1 MKDTE
6 ATLDRSE
13 LEGASPGGRSPTAM
27 ALRRLFRSHTAVAG
41 LAITGVLVVTGLL
54 APWIAPHEYWR
65 ISREAVMQAPGA
77 IPGHALGTDELGRDV
92 LSRLVYGAQ
101 ISLLL
106 GVGATGVAVVLG
118 VIVGAVSGYFGG
130 WLDSLLQRVTDTF
143 MAMPTLL
150 VAISVTAIMERPTLA
165 SLFLIMGFLSW
176 TTVSRVVRGQV
187 LSLRENDY
195 AVAARSLGA
204 GDGRILFRHLLPNC
218 MGPIVVLATLL
229 VAGMILFEAGLS
241 FLGLGV
247 QPPYPSW
254 GRMLLDAKPY
264 MEESPWLMVYPG
276 AAIVLTVLGL
286 NFFGDGLRDAFDP
299 RMKV

>member
-1 MKDTE
+1 
-6 ATLDRSE
+6 
-13 LEGASPGGRSPTAM
+13 
-27 ALRRLFRSHTAVAG
+27 
-41 LAITGVLVVTGLL
+41 
-54 APWIAPHEYWR
+54 
-65 ISREAVMQAPGA
+65 
-77 IPGHALGTDELGRDV
+77 
-92 LSRLVYGAQ
+92 
-101 ISLLL
+101 
-106 GVGATGVAVVLG
+106 
-118 VIVGAVSGYFGG
+118 VIGAVSGYVGG
-130 WLDSLLQRVTDTF
+130 WVDSLLQRVTDTF

-150 VAISVTAIMERPTLA
+150 VAISVAAIMERPTLA

-176 TTVSRVVRGQV
+176 TTVSRVVRGQI

-204 GDGRILFRHLLPNC
+204 GDARILFRHLLPNC
-218 MGPIVVLATLL
+218 MGPIVVLGTLL

>member
-1 MKDTE
+1 MSG
-6 ATLDRSE
+6 AAVDRAV
-13 LEGASPGGRSPTAM
+13 LEGAAREGRSPTAM

-41 LAITGVLVVTGLL
+41 LGITAVLVVTGLL
-54 APWIAPHEYWR
+54 APWIAPHEYWQ
-65 ISREAVMQAPGA
+65 ISRSVTQAPGA
-77 IPGHALGTDELGRDV
+77 VPGHLLGTDELGRDV
-92 LSRLVYGAQ
+92 LARLVYGAQ

-106 GVGATGVAVVLG
+106 GVGATAVAVLLG
-118 VIVGAVSGYFGG
+118 VLVGAVSGYVGG
-130 WLDSLLQRVTDTF
+130 WTDTVLQRVTDTF
-143 MAMPTLL
+143 MAIPTLL
-150 VAISVTAIMERPTLA
+150 VAIAVTAIMERPTLA

-176 TTVSRVVRGQV
+176 TTVARVVRGQI

-195 AVAARSLGA
+195 ALAARSLGA
-204 GDGRILFRHLLPNC
+204 GGARILFRHLLPNC
-218 MGPIVVLATLL
+218 IGPIVVLGTLL

-254 GRMLLDAKPY
+254 GRMLLDAKPF
-264 MEESPWLMVYPG
+264 MEDYPWLMVYPG

-299 RMKV
+299 KMKV

>member
-1 MKDTE
+1 VSGTG
-6 ATLDRSE
+6 ATIDRAD
-13 LEGASPGGRSPTAM
+13 LEGASAEGRSPTVLAM
-27 ALRRLFRSHTAVAG
+27 RRLFRSQTAVAG
-41 LAITGVLVVTGLL
+41 LAITAILVFTGVFAPLL
-54 APWIAPHEYWR
+54 APHEYWR
-65 ISREAVMQAPGA
+65 ISADAVTKAPGA
-77 IPGHALGTDELGRDV
+77 SPGHLLGTDELGRDV

-106 GVGATGVAVVLG
+106 GVGATVVAVALG
-118 VIVGAVSGYFGG
+118 TVVGAVSGYLGG
-130 WLDSLLQRVTDTF
+130 WVDTVLQRVTDTF
-143 MAMPTLL
+143 MALPTLL
-150 VAISVTAIMERPTLA
+150 VAIAVTAIVERPTLTT
-165 SLFLIMGFLSW
+165 LFLIMGFLSW
-176 TTVSRVVRGQV
+176 TTVARVVRGQI

-195 AVAARSLGA
+195 AVAARSLRA
-204 GDGRILFRHLLPNC
+204 GDGCILFRHLLPNC
-218 MGPIVVLATLL
+218 IGPIVVLGTLL

-264 MEESPWLMVYPG
+264 MEDYPWLMVYPG

>member
-1 MKDTE
+1 MSPAE
-6 ATLDRSE
+6 ATLDRSL
-13 LEGASPGGRSPTAM
+13 LEGASAAGRSPTAL
-27 ALRRLFRSHTAVAG
+27 ALRRLLRSRTAVAG
-41 LAITGVLVVTGLL
+41 LAITAVLVFTGLL
-54 APWIAPHEYWR
+54 APLLAPHEYWR
-65 ISREAVMQAPGA
+65 ISSDAVQKAPGA
-77 IPGHALGTDELGRDV
+77 VEGHLLGTDELGRDV

-106 GVGATGVAVVLG
+106 GVGATVVAVALG
-118 VIVGAVSGYFGG
+118 ILVGAVSGYLGG
-130 WLDSLLQRVTDTF
+130 WVDAVLQRVTDTF
-143 MAMPTLL
+143 MALPTLL
-150 VAISVTAIMERPTLA
+150 VAIAVTAIVERPTLTT
-165 SLFLIMGFLSW
+165 LFLVMGFLSW
-176 TTVSRVVRGQV
+176 TTVARVVRGQI

-204 GDGRILFRHLLPNC
+204 GDARILFGHLLPNC
-218 MGPIVVLATLL
+218 IGPIVVLGTLL

-247 QPPYPSW
+247 QPPHPSW

>member
-1 MKDTE
+1 MTGP
-6 ATLDRSE
+6 TIDRSL
-13 LEGASPGGRSPTAM
+13 LEGAAPAGRSPTGM
-27 ALRRLFRSHTAVAG
+27 ALRRLFRSHTALAG
-41 LAITGVLVVTGLL
+41 LAITAVLVVTGLL

-65 ISREAVMQAPGA
+65 ISRDAVAKAPGVV
-77 IPGHALGTDELGRDV
+77 PGHILGTDELGRDV
-92 LSRLVYGAQ
+92 FSRLVYGAQ

-106 GVGATGVAVVLG
+106 GVGATGVAVALG
-118 VIVGAVSGYFGG
+118 VLVGAVSGYLGG
-130 WLDSLLQRVTDTF
+130 WVDTLLQRVTDTF
-143 MAMPTLL
+143 MAIPTLL
-150 VAISVTAIMERPTLA
+150 VAIAVTAIMERPTLA

-176 TTVSRVVRGQV
+176 TTVARVVRGQI

-195 AVAARSLGA
+195 ALAARSLGA
-204 GDGRILFRHLLPNC
+204 GGARVLFVHLLPNC
-218 MGPIVVLATLL
+218 IGPIVVLGTLL

-254 GRMLLDAKPY
+254 GRMLLDAKPF
-264 MEESPWLMVYPG
+264 MEDYPWLMVYPG

-299 RMKV
+299 KMKV

>member
-1 MKDTE
+1 
-6 ATLDRSE
+6 
-13 LEGASPGGRSPTAM
+13 M
-27 ALRRLFRSHTAVAG
+27 ALRRLLRSHTAVAG
-41 LAITGVLVVTGLL
+41 LAISAVLVVTGLL

-65 ISREAVMQAPGA
+65 ISRDAVTQAPGA
-77 IPGHALGTDELGRDV
+77 VPGHFLGTDELGRDV
-92 LSRLVYGAQ
+92 LSRLIYGAQ

-106 GVGATGVAVVLG
+106 GVGATAVAVALG
-118 VIVGAVSGYFGG
+118 VLVGAVSGYLGG
-130 WLDSLLQRVTDTF
+130 WVDTLLQRVTDTF
-143 MAMPTLL
+143 MALPTLL
-150 VAISVTAIMERPTLA
+150 VAIAVTAIMERPTLV
-165 SLFLIMGFLSW
+165 SLFLVMGFLSW
-176 TTVSRVVRGQV
+176 TTVARVVRGQI

-195 AVAARSLGA
+195 AVAARSIGA
-204 GDGRILFRHLLPNC
+204 GRARILFVHLLPNC
-218 MGPIVVLATLL
+218 IGPVIVLGTLL

-264 MEESPWLMVYPG
+264 MEEFPWLMVYPG

>member
-1 MKDTE
+1 VSGSS
-6 ATLDRSE
+6 ATVGRDALA
-13 LEGASPGGRSPTAM
+13 GAAREGRSPTAL
-27 ALRRLFRSHTAVAG
+27 AFRRMFRSQTAVAG
-41 LAITGVLVVTGLL
+41 LGITVALVVTGLL
-54 APWIAPHEYWR
+54 APWLAPNEYWR

-77 IPGHALGTDELGRDV
+77 HPAHVLGTDELGRDV
-92 LSRLVYGAQ
+92 LSRLLYGAR

-106 GVGATGVAVVLG
+106 GVGATGVAVVVG
-118 VIVGAVSGYFGG
+118 VVLGAVSGYLGG
-130 WLDSLLQRVTDTF
+130 WVDMLLQRVTDTF
-143 MAMPTLL
+143 MALPTLL
-150 VAISVTAIMERPTLA
+150 VAIAVTAIVERPTLTT
-165 SLFLIMGFLSW
+165 LFLVMGFLSW
-176 TTVSRVVRGQV
+176 TTVARVVRGQV
-187 LSLRENDY
+187 LALRENDY

-204 GDGRILFRHLLPNC
+204 GDGRILFGHLLPNC
-218 MGPIVVLATLL
+218 VGPIVVLGTLL
-229 VAGMILFEAGLS
+229 VASMILFEAGLS

-254 GRMLLDAKPY
+254 GRMLLDAKPF

>member
-1 MKDTE
+1 MSPSE

-13 LEGASPGGRSPTAM
+13 LEGASSGGRSPAAL
-27 ALRRLFRSHTAVAG
+27 ALRRLFRSRTAVAG
-41 LAITGVLVVTGLL
+41 LAITAILVFTGLF
-54 APWIAPHEYWR
+54 APWLATHEYWR
-65 ISREAVMQAPGA
+65 ISRAEVALAPGA
-77 IPGHALGTDELGRDV
+77 APGHLLGTDDLGRDV
-92 LSRLVYGAQ
+92 YSRLVYGAQ
-101 ISLLL
+101 ISLFL
-106 GVGATGVAVVLG
+106 GVGATVVAVAIGVL
-118 VIVGAVSGYFGG
+118 VGAISGYLGG
-130 WLDSLLQRVTDTF
+130 WVDAVLQRVTDTF
-143 MAMPTLL
+143 MALPTLL
-150 VAISVTAIMERPTLA
+150 VAIAVTAIVETPTLVT
-165 SLFLIMGFLSW
+165 LFLIMGLLSW
-176 TTVSRVVRGQV
+176 TTVSRVVRGQI

-204 GDGRILFRHLLPNC
+204 GDARILFRHLLPNC
-218 MGPIVVLATLL
+218 IGPIVVLGTLL

-247 QPPYPSW
+247 RPPYPSW

>member
-1 MKDTE
+1 MTGTS
-6 ATLDRSE
+6 ATIDRAR
-13 LEGASPGGRSPTAM
+13 LEGASAEGRSPTAL
-27 ALRRLFRSHTAVAG
+27 ALRRLFRSQTAVAG
-41 LAITGVLVVTGLL
+41 LAITAALVVIGLL

-65 ISREAVMQAPGA
+65 ISRDAVTQAPGA
-77 IPGHALGTDELGRDV
+77 VPGHPLGTDELGRDV

-118 VIVGAVSGYFGG
+118 ILVGAVSGYFGG
-130 WLDSLLQRVTDTF
+130 WVDALLQRTTDTV
-143 MAMPTLL
+143 MALPTLL
-150 VAISVTAIMERPTLA
+150 VAVAVTAIVERPTLVT
-165 SLFLIMGFLSW
+165 LFLVMGLLSW
-176 TTVSRVVRGQV
+176 TTVARVVRGQI

-195 AVAARSLGA
+195 AMAARSLGA
-204 GDGRILFRHLLPNC
+204 GNGRILFGHLLPNC
-218 MGPIVVLATLL
+218 IGPIVVLGTLL

-264 MEESPWLMVYPG
+264 MEEYPWLMVYPG

>member
-1 MKDTE
+1 MS
-6 ATLDRSE
+6 ATGATIDRNL
-13 LEGASPGGRSPTAM
+13 LEGASSAARSPTSL
-27 ALRRLFRSHTAVAG
+27 ALRRLFRSRTAVAG
-41 LAITGVLVVTGLL
+41 LLITAVLVVTGLF

-65 ISREAVMQAPGA
+65 ISREAVMQPPGA
-77 IPGHALGTDELGRDV
+77 LPGHHLGTDELGRDV

-106 GVGATGVAVVLG
+106 GVGATGVAVFIG
-118 VIVGAVSGYFGG
+118 VVVGALSGYFGG
-130 WLDSLLQRVTDTF
+130 WVDSLLQRVTDTF
-143 MAMPTLL
+143 MALPTLL
-150 VAISVTAIMERPTLA
+150 VAIAVTAIVERPTLA
-165 SLFLIMGFLSW
+165 TLFLIMGFLSW
-176 TTVSRVVRGQV
+176 TTVARVVRGQI
-187 LSLRENDY
+187 LSLRENDF

-204 GDGRILFRHLLPNC
+204 GDARILFRHLLPNC
-218 MGPIVVLATLL
+218 IGPIVVLGTLL

-264 MEESPWLMVYPG
+264 MEESPWMMVYPG

-299 RMKV
+299 KMKV

>member
-1 MKDTE
+1 VKGVE
-6 ATLDRSE
+6 ATVDRSR
-13 LEGASPGGRSPTAM
+13 LEGAAPEGRSPTAL
-27 ALRRLFRSHTAVAG
+27 AIRRLLRSQTAVAG
-41 LAITGVLVVTGLL
+41 LLITAVLVVTGLL

-65 ISREAVMQAPGA
+65 ISREAVFQAPGA
-77 IPGHALGTDELGRDV
+77 VPGHLLGTDDLGRDV

-106 GVGATGVAVVLG
+106 GVGATGVAVALG
-118 VIVGAVSGYFGG
+118 ILVGALSGYFGG
-130 WLDSLLQRVTDTF
+130 WVDSVLQRLTDTF
-143 MAMPTLL
+143 MALPTLL
-150 VAISVTAIMERPTLA
+150 VAIAVTAIVERPTLVT
-165 SLFLIMGFLSW
+165 LFLVMGFLSW
-176 TTVSRVVRGQV
+176 TTVARVVRGQI

-204 GDGRILFRHLLPNC
+204 GHGRILFGHLLPNC
-218 MGPIVVLATLL
+218 LGPIVVLGTLL

>member
-1 MKDTE
+1 MSE
-6 ATLDRSE
+6 ATATTRRGE
-13 LEGASPGGRSPTAM
+13 LPGAAREGPTPGQLV
-27 ALRRLFRSHTAVAG
+27 LRRLLRSNTAVAG
-41 LAITGVLVVTGLL
+41 LLITAVLVVVGVL

-65 ISREAVMQAPGA
+65 ISADAVTKAPGA
-77 IPGHALGTDELGRDV
+77 MPGHLLGTDELGRDV

-106 GVGATGVAVVLG
+106 GVGATAVAVVLG
-118 VIVGAVSGYFGG
+118 ILVGAVSGYFGG
-130 WLDSLLQRVTDTF
+130 WVDAVLQRTTDTF
-143 MAMPTLL
+143 MALPTLL
-150 VAISVTAIMERPTLA
+150 VAIAVTAIVERPTLVT
-165 SLFLIMGFLSW
+165 LFLVMGFLSW
-176 TTVSRVVRGQV
+176 TTVARVVRGQI
-187 LSLRENDY
+187 LTLRDMDY
-195 AVAARSLGA
+195 SVAARSLGA
-204 GDGRILFRHLLPNC
+204 GHGRILFRHLLPNC

-264 MEESPWLMVYPG
+264 MEDYPWLMVYPG